1 MGLLFPRT
9 GINRDWNQTGH
20 TEFQHE
26 VVQLSERC
34 PIFNRPWWNGMK
46 AYICFNSGM
55 LRTWWDG
62 LEWYDRWMIQ
72 PGWDRELARHVE
84 KPSEAGSGHPLR
96 TCTTEMKGCL
106 VLEQQHQTTASSCIL
121 SPIPHPPLSLHR
133 SLPLLTLTTIWY
145 SSAVARLPGCHGY
158 PMPEVSQRDNPRR
171 HSQITW
177 IQFACHLCILRRN
190 LIYLFPCRAI
200 QCEYK

>member
-1 MGLLFPRT
+1 MKWFSSLKDAPFLTGRGGMAWKLTYVLIQACSGLDR
-9 GINRDWNQTGH
+9 
-20 TEFQHE
+20 
-26 VVQLSERC
+26 
-34 PIFNRPWWNGMK
+34 
-46 AYICFNSGM
+46 
-55 LRTWWDG
+55 DG

-96 TCTTEMKGCL
+96 TCTAEMKGCL

-121 SPIPHPPLSLHR
+121 SPIPHPPPSLSLT
-133 SLPLLTLTTIWY
+133 LLTLTTIWY

-158 PMPEVSQRDNPRR
+158 PMPEVSQWDNPRR